1 MDPEDWD
8 DSRKSARRE
17 SLRASELRFQK
28 AQPNQPDRE
37 AEEKLRAIREAT
49 SYSFPTGDIDQM
61 LAEIEAGRADLA
73 ALLEARRTGR
83 FISLAEG
90 RARTARMIA
99 AKKEKLGAPD

>member
-1 MDPEDWD
+1 
-8 DSRKSARRE
+8 
-17 SLRASELRFQK
+17 
-28 AQPNQPDRE
+28 
-37 AEEKLRAIREAT
+37 
-49 SYSFPTGDIDQM
+49 M

-99 AKKEKLGAPD
+99 AKKAVLGAPE